1 MYVSS
6 CFFFGRKNSRVASR
20 LVDGPVSVRRIY
32 TDLVDLGPS
41 LFNVVRKGRNFLDER
56 LGLMWNESITAII
69 LKERWDKCQV

>member
-6 CFFFGRKNSRVASR
+6 CFFFGRKKVELRVDWWM
-20 LVDGPVSVRRIY
+20 VQFSVKRIY
-32 TDLVDLGPS
+32 TDLVELGPS

-56 LGLMWNESITAII
+56 LGLRWNESITAII

>member
-1 MYVSS
+1 MFLLWSEE
-6 CFFFGRKNSRVASR
+6 SRVASR

-32 TDLVDLGPS
+32 TDLVELGPS

-69 LKERWDKCQV
+69 SKERWDKCQD